1 MDAFRNLLRGWV
13 GKALLALIILPF
25 AIVGIEGVFTGG
37 GRNKPAIE
45 INGHEISKAEFDQAV
60 ENRRQQLLERMG
72 EGVDPGMITA
82 EMVKPATEKA
92 LIQRQLIIEAAE
104 SEGLYVP
111 PETVKSYVRSL
122 PQFHDEKGVF
132 SQEKL
137 ERFLAQAGFSSARIF
152 NEVSADMVTE
162 QLQGGIS
169 ESAFAI
175 PQDVTRIL
183 ELDKQTRDIDVVV
196 IKPESFKASINLSDD
211 DIKAFYE
218 KNAGDF
224 RSDEKVQ
231 VEYLHFT
238 QADFVDAN
246 AAISDEQ
253 INARL
258 AEKAEKAKQN
268 ERRRA
273 AHVLI
278 EVGDKRSDEEAK
290 ALAEAVLKDAKEGK
304 AFDVL
309 AKEKSD
315 DFATA
320 KSGGDLGFAAKGVYD
335 PAFEDALYS
344 LKSVDELS
352 GVVKTEFG
360 YHVIKL
366 LGIESPEVPAADA
379 NRDAIV
385 AELRQEQAKEKMTL
399 AVDELNRIGFE
410 SGDLSVISE
419 QYKKK
424 VEVSDWLTR
433 RGGNGVFAN
442 AKVKDAAFSDATIQ
456 EQRNSDVIE
465 MDDGSLIILRL
476 KAHEAPR
483 QLSLEEVKDKVTQR
497 LLVEKAREKAK
508 TTADEI
514 LAKLKAGEDRN
525 AVVTAANLSWEA
537 NPAVERTAAK
547 PARQVVQKAF
557 ELPKP
562 EQGKYS
568 NAQVEGPN
576 GDIMLISVSNVA
588 TKVLDRT
595 DAEKQQF
602 SKGLAYRNGMMEM
615 EGFVTS
621 LQSKAEIVKYES
633 DETK

>member
-72 EGVDPGMITA
+72 EGVDPAMITA
-82 EMVKPATEKA
+82 DMVKPATEKA

-104 SEGLYVP
+104 TEGLYVP

-238 QADFVDAN
+238 QADFVDTN

-253 INARL
+253 ISTRI
-258 AEKAEKAKQN
+258 AEKVEKAKQN

-290 ALAEAVLKDAKEGK
+290 TIAEAVLKDAKEGK
-304 AFDVL
+304 AFDAL

-320 KSGGDLGFAAKGVYD
+320 KSGGDLGFAGKGVYD
-335 PAFEDALYS
+335 PAFEEALYS

-366 LGIESPEVPAADA
+366 LGIESPEVPETDV
-379 NRDAIV
+379 NRDAII

-399 AVDELNRIGFE
+399 AVDELNRLGFE

-424 VEVSDWLTR
+424 IEVSDWLTR
-433 RGGNGVFAN
+433 RGGEGVFAQ

-465 MDDGSLIILRL
+465 LDDGSMILLRL

-483 QLSLEEVKDKVTQR
+483 QLSLEEVKDKVSQR

-508 TTADEI
+508 ATADEI

-568 NAQVEGPN
+568 NAQVEGPG

-602 SKGLAYRNGMMEM
+602 SKGLAYRNGAMEM
-615 EGFVTS
+615 EGFIAS
-621 LQSKAEIVKYES
+621 LQEKADIVKYES
-633 DETK
+633 DELK

>member
-246 AAISDEQ
+246 AVISDEQ

-290 ALAEAVLKDAKEGK
+290 ALAEAVLKDAKDGK

-497 LLVEKAREKAK
+497 LLVEKARDKAK

>member
-72 EGVDPGMITA
+72 EGVDPAMITA

-104 SEGLYVP
+104 TEGLYVP

-122 PQFHDEKGVF
+122 PQFHDDKGVF

-196 IKPESFKASINLSDD
+196 IKPESFKASISLSDD

-238 QADFVDAN
+238 QADFVDGS

-253 INARL
+253 ISARM
-258 AEKAEKAKQN
+258 AEKIEKAKQN

-290 ALAEAVLKDAKEGK
+290 ALAETVLKDAKEGK
-304 AFDVL
+304 AFDAL

-315 DFATA
+315 DFASA

-335 PAFEDALYS
+335 PAFEEALFS
-344 LKSVDELS
+344 LTSVDELS

-366 LGIESPEVPAADA
+366 LGIESPEVPKADE
-379 NRDAIV
+379 NRDAII

-399 AVDELNRIGFE
+399 AVDELNRLGFE

-433 RGGNGVFAN
+433 RGGEGLFAN

-465 MDDGSLIILRL
+465 LDDGSLIMLHL

-483 QLSLEEVKDKVTQR
+483 QLSLDEVKGKVSQR
-497 LLVEKAREKAK
+497 LLAEKAREKAK
-508 TTADEI
+508 ATADEI
-514 LAKLKAGEDRN
+514 LTKLKAGEDRT
-525 AVVTAANLSWEA
+525 AVVTAANLSWEK
-537 NPAVERTAAK
+537 NTAVERTAAK

-562 EQGKYS
+562 DQGKYS
-568 NAQVEGPN
+568 NAQVDGPS
-576 GDIMLISVSNVA
+576 GEIMLISVSNVA
-588 TKVLDRT
+588 TKVFDRT

-602 SKGLAYRNGMMEM
+602 SKGLAYRNGAMEM
-615 EGFVTS
+615 EGFVAS
-621 LQSKAEIVKYES
+621 LQEKAEIVKNES
-633 DETK
+633 DEAK

>member
-196 IKPESFKASINLSDD
+196 IKSESFKTSINLSDD

-246 AAISDEQ
+246 ATISDEQ

-290 ALAEAVLKDAKEGK
+290 ALAEVVLKDAKEGK

-433 RGGNGVFAN
+433 RGGDGVFAN

-465 MDDGSLIILRL
+465 VDDGSLIILRL

-562 EQGKYS
+562 EQGKFS